1 MLIKKERRLIPG
13 WKMLMMLCGVLLLGT
28 MQAGAQ
34 SVIVVSDPS
43 PSGSL
48 DSGMGGSQ
56 FTWWSFQTKYMWYN
70 RKSDLLEC
78 WRSVPVKFLRYP
90 GGTPGDHYV
99 WDNPAASHGYN
110 ASQATDFYIPL
121 YDSNPANVSFY
132 QICQE
137 TGATPVM
144 QINVL
149 FKNSWKQ
156 YVDPS
161 SITSI
166 REGAQ
171 WQAALVADCLA
182 KGLNIHHWE
191 IGNETWIWLQ
201 PAEYALIVEEYAA
214 AIRAV
219 DPDAVIIACGLSS
232 TVGPF
237 NVSWWSPDTSRT
249 ANVNNAVDWNDTV
262 LAKKNSIDY
271 IAPHYYL
278 SYSTSQTNATAWFES
293 TRSAIW
299 ASTQLNELDN
309 AFTRN
314 NVSTNE
320 VKVFP
325 TEWACNFTHSVPG
338 GGGGYPTDR
347 WKLYYYQLGNGLN
360 EAHFFGTMLGKTKN
374 QLAIHHSLDDSAT
387 TYLWGVNQYC
397 NGQPLEHP
405 SQLAMR
411 MWGHHLGNQ
420 RLNRT
425 YYGPQLSGNDL
436 VYTFTSMKNTGE
448 RYLVAINMDPN
459 NAYPTSWFA
468 NVALNRYA
476 EISFLQNTTG
486 TGLGGDNYDA
496 WNNNPG
502 DQPNA
507 PIRIVQY
514 ATKVI
519 NNGGS
524 RVDVSQ
530 LPPGSMLG
538 IAIYNQLGAAP
549 NTDIS
554 TPSPSGSYTLTGDVY
569 QIQSSGTQIGGTA
582 DSCNYT
588 YRQLNGDGAIVAK
601 VTAVSNSGSAACAG
615 VMLRESLNANAPQV
629 AVVLKA
635 DGSIRSICRATAG
648 ASAVDATVAATALPR
663 WVKIQRNGN
672 LIKTYYKN
680 SSGSW
685 TRIARQTVNL
695 SANVYV
701 GLAATAGSSGNLG
714 SATMDTVG
722 LTGQTH

>member
-1 MLIKKERRLIPG
+1 MLSTKSRRVIPG
-13 WKMLMMLCGVLLLGT
+13 WKVWVIICSILLIGT
-28 MQAGAQ
+28 LPTKAQ
-34 SVIVVSDPS
+34 SVIVVSDPNS
-43 PSGSL
+43 SGDISL
-48 DSGMGGSQ
+48 GMGGSQ
-56 FTWWSFQTKYMWYN
+56 FEWWSFQTKYMWNN
-70 RKSDLLEC
+70 RKSELLEN

-99 WDNPAASHGYN
+99 WDNPSASHGYN
-110 ASQATDFYIPL
+110 ASQAADFYIPL
-121 YDSNPANVSFY
+121 YDSDPANVSFY

-137 TGATPVM
+137 VGATPVM

-161 SITSI
+161 SLSSI

-171 WQAALVADCLA
+171 WQAGLVADCLA

-201 PAEYALIVEEYAA
+201 PDEYALIVEEYSA
-214 AIRAV
+214 AIKQV
-219 DPDAVIIACGLSS
+219 DPNAVIIACGLSS

-249 ANVNNAVDWNDTV
+249 ANTNHAADWNDAV
-262 LAKKNSIDY
+262 LSRKTSIDY
-271 IAPHYYL
+271 IAPHYYM
-278 SYSTSQTNATAWFES
+278 SYTTSQTNATAWFES
-293 TRSAIW
+293 TRQVIW
-299 ASTQLNELDN
+299 DSVQLTELDD

-314 NVSTNE
+314 SVSIND

-325 TEWACNFTHSVPG
+325 TEWACNFIHSVPG
-338 GGGGYPTDR
+338 GGGGYPADR

-360 EAHFFGTMLGKTKN
+360 EAHFFGTMLNKVKTD
-374 QLAIHHSLDDSAT
+374 LAIHHSLDDSAT

-405 SQLAMR
+405 SQLAMK
-411 MWGHHLGNQ
+411 MWGHHLGNK

-425 YYGPQLSGNDL
+425 YYGPTLSGNDL
-436 VYTFTSMKNTGE
+436 VYTFASMKDTGE

-468 NVALNRYA
+468 NVAVNRYA
-476 EISFLQNTTG
+476 EISFMQNTTG
-486 TGLGGDNYDA
+486 TGLGGDNFDA

-502 DQPNA
+502 GQPNA
-507 PIRIVQY
+507 PIKIVQY
-514 ATKVI
+514 GSKVI

-530 LPPGSMLG
+530 VPPGSMLG
-538 IAIYNQLGAAP
+538 IAIYNQMS
-549 NTDIS
+549 NTLNDDIGS
-554 TPSPSGSYTLTGDVY
+554 PSPSGSYTLNGDVY
-569 QIQSSGTQIGGTA
+569 NIQSSGTRIGGTA
-582 DSCNYT
+582 DSSNYT
-588 YRQLNGDGAIVAK
+588 YCQLDGDGAIVAR
-601 VTAVSNSGSAACAG
+601 VNSLTNTGSQAGAG
-615 VMLRESLNANAPQV
+615 VMIRQSLNADSKQV
-629 AVVLKA
+629 SVVMRP
-635 DGSIRSICRATAG
+635 DGSINSLSRQAVGGATAQTAV
-648 ASAVDATVAATALPR
+648 ASAAFPR

-680 SSGSW
+680 SSGAWSL
-685 TRIARQTVNL
+685 IAKYTNDMP
-695 SANVYV
+695 SNIYV
-701 GLAATAGSSGNLG
+701 GLAVASGSAGNLTAANMDTIGLSGN
-714 SATMDTVG
+714 TN
-722 LTGQTH
+722 